1 MERTKVL
8 LYINCIDKDEIDK
21 KEFEVLESYCER
33 KGYEPVMSFE
43 ENTDLTGMSHPV
55 KFMCVGLGATH
66 TIDRVITMCSGMV
79 GKDINSVLKALE
91 MMENQGVFVE
101 TVADDLDEFYELL
114 YSDGVSECSCSDEDS
129 AFMEFVKNV
138 FANK

>member
-21 KEFEVLESYCER
+21 KGFEVLESYCER
-33 KGYEPVMSFE
+33 KGYEPVMSFGE
-43 ENTDLTGMSHPV
+43 DTELTGMSHPV

-66 TIDRVITMCSGMV
+66 TIDRVVTMCSGMV
-79 GKDINSVLKALE
+79 GADTNSVLEALG
-91 MMENQGVFVE
+91 MMEDQDVFVE
-101 TVADDLDEFYELL
+101 TVADDMDEFYELL
-114 YSDGVSECSCSDEDS
+114 YSNGASECTCCNEES
-129 AFMEFVKNV
+129 AFMEFVKNI